1 MTRSTFALAF
11 LTLIICV
18 APCDGS
24 AHAQSATAP
33 QPFRVRGLL
42 DAYLAGD
49 FDLATVP
56 HLRDA
61 PLPPAD
67 TLRSVLSKEGTLF
80 VSAGLPAQRDRRRLI
95 VATVALQLAN
105 RIGFADW
112 RRAAALFEW
121 GCGLVRENSAPSDA
135 ERLWHWAGV
144 ALTQASG
151 DGAAA
156 ALHAGHASRR
166 FPDEPR
172 FVLARAIA
180 LELQS
185 WPDDRH
191 RSPRDRNARLADQI
205 VERFMTAARHPET
218 QAEARLRLGF
228 LFLRQKHAGNALRQF
243 REAGVTADA
252 YLQHLLALFEGRA
265 LEREDRMP
273 DAIAAYRRAL
283 AAAPGAQTA
292 QLALASALAR
302 SGSTAEAV
310 EVMGAAVTGDARAVD
325 PWLLYGQADLRFW
338 PAIMI
343 ALREQLR

>member
-1 MTRSTFALAF
+1 MTRSFLALLF
-11 LTLIICV
+11 LTLIV
-18 APCDGS
+18 FFAAPDRS
-24 AHAQSATAP
+24 SHAQSATGP
-33 QPFRVRGLL
+33 QPFRVRALL
-42 DAYLAGD
+42 DAYLEGD
-49 FDLATVP
+49 FDLASVP

-80 VSAGLPAQRDRRRLI
+80 VSAGPPAERDRRRLI

-105 RIGFADW
+105 RIGDEDW
-112 RRAAALFEW
+112 RRGAALFEW
-121 GCGLVRENSAPSDA
+121 GCGLVRRNSAPSDA

-191 RSPRDRNARLADQI
+191 RSPRDRNAGLADQI
-205 VERFMTAARHPET
+205 VERFMTAAKHPET
-218 QAEARLRLGF
+218 QVEARLRLGV
-228 LFLRQKHAGNALRQF
+228 LYLRQKHAGNALRQF
-243 REAGVTADA
+243 REAGETADA
-252 YLQHLLALFEGRA
+252 YLRYLLALFEGRA

-283 AAAPGAQTA
+283 GAAPGAQTA
-292 QLALASALAR
+292 ELALAAALAR
-302 SGSTAEAV
+302 SGSTGEAV
-310 EVMGAAVTGDARAVD
+310 EVMRAAVTGDAAVD

-338 PAIMI
+338 PAIML